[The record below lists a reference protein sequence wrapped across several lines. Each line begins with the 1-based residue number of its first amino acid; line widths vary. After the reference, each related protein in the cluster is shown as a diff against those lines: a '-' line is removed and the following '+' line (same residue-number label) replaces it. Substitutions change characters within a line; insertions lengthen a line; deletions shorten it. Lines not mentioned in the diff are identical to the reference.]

1 MTGKRMLALNQ
12 CILIMGV
19 SGSGKT
25 TIAKLL
31 AQEIDGKFV
40 DADDLHPISNIHKM
54 KEGRPLTDSDRAPWL
69 EQIASTIHDNN
80 PMQTLI
86 IACSVL
92 KKSYREKINRRLYK
106 LVYLKGS
113 QTQISERLAIREN
126 HFMSPTLLKS
136 QFNDLEEPCDA
147 LTIPIYNSPDKI
159 VRIIISE
166 LIA

>member
-86 IACSVL
+86 IACSA
-92 KKSYREKINRRLYK
+92 KKIIQGEINRRLYK

-113 QTQISERLAIREN
+113 QSQISERLAIREN

-136 QFNDLEEPCDA
+136 QFNDLEGPCDA
-147 LTIPIYNSPDKI
+147 LTIPISNSPDKI

-166 LIA
+166 LMA